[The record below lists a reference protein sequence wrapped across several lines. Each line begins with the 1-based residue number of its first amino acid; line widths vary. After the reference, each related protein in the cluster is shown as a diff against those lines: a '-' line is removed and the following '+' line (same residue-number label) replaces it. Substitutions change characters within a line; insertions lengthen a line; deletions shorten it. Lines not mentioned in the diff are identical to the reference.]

1 MIDRTKAPEFKV
13 VEEVKL
19 LEPRHEVLQNGVN
32 LFIFNSGEQDL
43 VKIEWVFQN
52 LSAEGS
58 CLPLLNIAL
67 VGMFLEGTKQYTSA
81 EIAENVDFYGA
92 FLQPEYA
99 FDHSS
104 LTLYALSKHVKK
116 LLPIVKSVLTDSVFP
131 EKELATYVRNNK
143 QNLSV
148 SLKKNDFIARR
159 VFNKSIFNGSRYGY
173 TPEVADYDQLNRSD
187 LLRLYE
193 RQVNAANC
201 TLFIS
206 GKVSEEVLNT
216 IKACFGSEW
225 EARPV
230 AKRQEESSAKSI
242 QQGDLIVIE
251 RAEALQS
258 AIRIGYQ
265 TINRQHPD
273 FSSLQ
278 LVNTILG
285 GYFGS
290 RLMSNIREDKGYTYG
305 IGSGI
310 GSLKYDGFFTIATEV
325 GTDVTKAT
333 LLEIEK
339 EINRLKSE
347 PVPAEELTL
356 VKNYITGAFLGSL
369 ENVFSHVD
377 KFKNVYFAG
386 LGLSYY
392 NRHLQIVKNSTAETI
407 METANKYFDYD
418 KMVKIVVGKMPSL
431 T

>member
-1 MIDRTKAPEFKV
+1 MIDRTKAPEFKA

-19 LEPRHEVLQNGVN
+19 LAPEREILQNGVN

-67 VGMFLEGTKQYTSA
+67 AGMFLEGTKQYTGA
-81 EIAENVDFYGA
+81 EIAEKVDFYGA
-92 FLQPEYA
+92 FLQPEYT
-99 FDHSS
+99 FDYTS
-104 LTLYALSKHVKK
+104 LTLYALNKHVAK
-116 LLPIVKSVLTDSVFP
+116 LLPIVKSVLTESIFP
-131 EKELATYVRNNK
+131 EKELSTYVRNNK

-159 VFNKSIFNGSRYGY
+159 AFNKSIFEGSRYGY
-173 TPEVADYDQLNRSD
+173 APEVADYDQLNRSD
-187 LLRLYE
+187 LLGLYE

-206 GKVSEEVLNT
+206 GKISEEVLHAIET
-216 IKACFGSEW
+216 FFGNQW
-225 EARPV
+225 DARPIV
-230 AKRQEESSAKSI
+230 QGQEDISAESTV
-242 QQGDLIVIE
+242 QGDLVVIE

-265 TINRQHPD
+265 TINRKHPD

-310 GSLKYDGFFTIATEV
+310 GSLKHGGFFTIATEV
-325 GTDVTKAT
+325 GIGVTEAT
-333 LLEIEK
+333 LREIEM
-339 EINRLKSE
+339 EINRLKIE
-347 PVPAEELTL
+347 PIAVEELTL

-377 KFKNVYFAG
+377 KFKNVYFSG
-386 LGLSYY
+386 LDLSYY
-392 NRHLQIVKNSTAETI
+392 NRHLQIVRDSTAETI

-418 KMVKIVVGKMPSL
+418 KMTKIVVGKMPPL